1 MILWLWGP
9 QMDLNWPFPDFMDL
23 KERKNTTFN
32 WQKEVEMAFR
42 FTVHNAILHIWH
54 NHFLVWFSHLH
65 CLVGG
70 WYKCTMYI
78 IESFGSVRATIT
90 ICHQAKNN
98 MVVCLAG
105 SSALPLLYFAL
116 IFHFIHKSPSK
127 PLNYC
132 IKAWKNQVYHIVQG
146 NLSSSTTVISPPP
159 FLTNENRVLL
169 TYFNFV
175 LHVNPWEVLTIGI
188 PVPHTEWFICRLR
201 ESSSQNPVTSWR
213 VTIGTWHS
221 SLIA

>member
-98 MVVCLAG
+98 MVACLAG

-127 PLNYC
+127 PLLLYQSV
-132 IKAWKNQVYHIVQG
+132 KNQVYHIVQG
-146 NLSSSTTVISPPP
+146 NLLLNNSSFS
-159 FLTNENRVLL
+159 F
-169 TYFNFV
+169 FFK
-175 LHVNPWEVLTIGI
+175 
-188 PVPHTEWFICRLR
+188 
-201 ESSSQNPVTSWR
+201 
-213 VTIGTWHS
+213 
-221 SLIA
+221 